1 MNCSEMGERG
11 KQLADELKLIP
22 KWQGRFR
29 SSTTESE
36 CYAQDVRKGQLVR
49 EILGLRTL
57 CQMAIEETAMS
68 PCPFAE
74 FFGRCPRD

>member
-1 MNCSEMGERG
+1 MNCNELGERG
-11 KQLADELKLIP
+11 KQLTDELKLIL
-22 KWQGRFR
+22 KWQCQFR
-29 SSTTESE
+29 SSMTESD
-36 CYAQDVRKGQLVR
+36 CYAQDVRKGELVR

-57 CQMAIEETAMS
+57 CQMAVEKTTMS